1 MGNEKRKGFWKK
13 HLWDFLLLFSLLLAT
28 GTYFAIDRVN
38 RNISSS
44 ENLYAE
50 IYLSS
55 SLYKRLDLSIA
66 PDEEF
71 HLEGDDFK
79 MTIAIVDHAIA
90 VKESSCPGQ
99 ECVKEG
105 WVKEAGHPILCAYNH
120 VLINLLGASFIT
132 SVEIG

>member
-1 MGNEKRKGFWKK
+1 MEGEKKQGFWKK
-13 HLWDFLLLFSLLLAT
+13 HLWDFVLLFSLLLGT
-28 GTYFAIDRVN
+28 GTYFAIDRAN
-38 RNISSS
+38 RSKTSN

-50 IYLSS
+50 IYVSS
-55 SLYKRLDLSIA
+55 SLYKRIDLTKA
-66 PDEEF
+66 PDQE
-71 HLEGDDFK
+71 LLIEGTDFK
-79 MTIAIVDHAIA
+79 MTIAIKDHAIS

-120 VLINLLGASFIT
+120 VLINLVGASFIT